1 MIQISADILR
11 TYAASD
17 WPDGMSTAFGCVSS
31 GGDLPFCSRVCV
43 HVARGSFLY
52 FSLSLFFSLFSSSLF
67 SLHRY
72 DWSKT
77 HDDDGTELGGT
88 CGTIAGPWLVTIELA
103 MHEVSIRDLWR
114 VAVFFYLF
122 DLLWSLI
129 VLTQLH
135 FAPPHTF
142 GRRSPTTVATTI
154 TRRARSQRRR
164 RREPAFPIL

>member
-1 MIQISADILR
+1 MACRRPLGASAVVVIFL
-11 TYAASD
+11 
-17 WPDGMSTAFGCVSS
+17 FV
-31 GGDLPFCSRVCV
+31 LVCV
-43 HVARGSFLY
+43 CTWHVAHF
-52 FSLSLFFSLFSSSLF
+52 FISLFLSSSLSSLLLFF

-122 DLLWSLI
+122 DLVSHRPHAR
-129 VLTQLH
+129 VCQLH
-135 FAPPHTF
+135 FALPHTF

-164 RREPAFPIL
+164 RRERAFPIL